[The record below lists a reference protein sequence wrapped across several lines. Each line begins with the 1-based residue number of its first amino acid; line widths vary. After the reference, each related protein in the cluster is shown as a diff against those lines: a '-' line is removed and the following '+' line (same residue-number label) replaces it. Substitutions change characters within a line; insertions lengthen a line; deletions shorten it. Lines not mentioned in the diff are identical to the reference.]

1 MPTPRFAGSI
11 DLHQLQNEP
20 LSTRVGPVIECND
33 AVLYRAG
40 ASACVISGAPRFVDD
55 ADQAV
60 LRRDGAAHAF
70 LQAWRQHGQQVF
82 ARLRGDF
89 AVVAVDTEKRQV
101 LLAVDRFSVQT
112 LCHGQLGPV
121 LHFSD
126 RADRVAAAIDRS
138 IDPQAIFDYL
148 FFHMIPAPRTIFRAV
163 QRLPMGSGLVLGG
176 GAVRPFHHASL
187 AFTENQRP
195 EFNAEKSRFMA
206 ILRGSVAREVEGQ
219 TKVGAFLS
227 GGTDSSTVA
236 GLLCQT
242 TGGAAPT
249 YSIGFEAEGYDE
261 MSYARLAAK
270 HFGCEHHEYYVT
282 PDDLARSIPAVAQFH
297 DQPFGNSSALPS
309 YYCALMAKDD
319 GCSRILAGDGG
330 DELFGG
336 NSRYSTQ
343 TFFEHYQSLPGWARR
358 AVEPHCTESSP
369 LRRVPGLRQA
379 MGYVRY
385 SKTPMPDRLQDL
397 NLLMVL
403 GPEKVLTPG
412 LLAAIDPQAPARHM
426 RDTWSQCK
434 APSLLNRMLAYDW
447 RYTLADS
454 DLPKVRGATTMA
466 GIGVGYPLLSDEL
479 TDFSMGLPPDW
490 KLRPFKLRWF
500 FKEALRGFLPDEIIT
515 KKKHGFGLPFGVW
528 VGRHAGLSKMAK
540 TSLTRLAERGVVR
553 PEFVRE
559 LLDQR
564 LAEQPGYYGE
574 MVWLLLSLEQW
585 LDAHASSFAL
595 GQS

>member
-11 DLHQLQNEP
+11 DLHQLHNEP
-20 LSTRVGPVIECND
+20 LPTQVGPEIECND
-33 AVLYRAG
+33 AVLYRSG
-40 ASACVISGAPRFVDD
+40 ASACVISGAPRFVAA

-60 LRRDGAAHAF
+60 MQRDGAASAF
-70 LQAWRQHGQQVF
+70 FQAWRQHGDQVF
-82 ARLRGDF
+82 GRLRGDF
-89 AVVAVDTEKRQV
+89 AVVVVDAERRQV

-126 RADRVAAAIDRS
+126 RADRVAAAVDRS

-163 QRLPMGSGLVLGG
+163 QRLPMGCGLVLGS
-176 GAVRPFHHASL
+176 GAARPFHHASL
-187 AFTENQRP
+187 AFVENQRP
-195 EFNAEKSRFMA
+195 EFKTEQARFMA
-206 ILRGSVAREVEGQ
+206 ILRGSVARELEGQ
-219 TKVGAFLS
+219 AKVGAFLS

-236 GLLCQT
+236 GLLCQA
-242 TGGAAPT
+242 TGRAAPT

-343 TFFEHYQSLPGWARR
+343 TFFEHYQSLPGWVRQ
-358 AVEPHCTESSP
+358 AVEPHCTASSA

-403 GPEKVLTPG
+403 GPEQVLTPG
-412 LLAAIDPQAPARHM
+412 LLAAIDPQAPAKHM
-426 RDTWSQCK
+426 RDTWSQCE

-466 GIGVGYPLLSDEL
+466 GIEVGYPLLSDEL
-479 TDFSMGLPPDW
+479 TDFSMGLPPHW

-500 FKEALRGFLPDEIIT
+500 FKEALRSFLPDEIIT

-528 VGRHAGLSKMAK
+528 VGRHAGLSKLAK

-585 LDAHASSFAL
+585 LEAHAPTFAL
-595 GQS
+595 HST

>member
-126 RADRVAAAIDRS
+126 RADRVAAAVDRS

-379 MGYVRY
+379 IGYVRY

-403 GPEKVLTPG
+403 GPAQVLAPG